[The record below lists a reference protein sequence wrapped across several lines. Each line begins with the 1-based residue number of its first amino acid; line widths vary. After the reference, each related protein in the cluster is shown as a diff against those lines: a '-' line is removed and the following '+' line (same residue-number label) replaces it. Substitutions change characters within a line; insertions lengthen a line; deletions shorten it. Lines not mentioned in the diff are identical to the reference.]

1 MEDETLPS
9 KTVEQLCEESSRETN
24 THKLLALT
32 EEINRRLEERE
43 KRTRSLGSLSR
54 SPAQR

>member
-32 EEINRRLEERE
+32 EEINRRREERE
-43 KRTRSLGSLSR
+43 KRTRSS
-54 SPAQR
+54 AA